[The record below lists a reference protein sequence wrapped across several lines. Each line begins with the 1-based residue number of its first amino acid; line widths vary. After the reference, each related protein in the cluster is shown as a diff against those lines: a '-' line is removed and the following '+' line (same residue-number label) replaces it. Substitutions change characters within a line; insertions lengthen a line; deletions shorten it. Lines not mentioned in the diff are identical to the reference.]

1 MPPSVVWALSIIEV
15 FFLSLAL
22 APGVGCDPSQGY
34 LSQEKHK
41 AQKGTA
47 NDIF

>member
-15 FFLSLAL
+15 FFLSLSL
-22 APGVGCDPSQGY
+22 APSVGCDPSQGY